1 MENINK
7 SIRKHERAIKILEAY
22 KESDRRFNDHKQR
35 LERNEKLFGLDVQDW
50 NKKSMVANF
59 NIGLRLAQMYENL

>member
-22 KESDRRFNDHKQR
+22 KESDRRYNYHAKILQENRLVRGFDDSWHNQR
-35 LERNEKLFGLDVQDW
+35 MN
-50 NKKSMVANF
+50 ANF
-59 NIGLRLAQMYENL
+59 NIGMRLAIMYENL

>member
-22 KESDRRFNDHKQR
+22 KESDRRFNNHKKQ
-35 LERNEKLFGLDVQDW
+35 LESNERLFGWDLSDW
-50 NKKSMVANF
+50 NKKRMVANF